1 MSPDRVC
8 RRRAMLGRPGGAA
21 DNPNVADAIA
31 GRNTGASTEAI
42 ARSDDR
48 RRMDAAAH
56 VGEGAARLHP

>member
-1 MSPDRVC
+1 
-8 RRRAMLGRPGGAA
+8 MLGRPGGAA